1 MRYRHKCE
9 TCGVSFS
16 RRWNMERHLMRKH
29 DAQQS
34 YFSNSIASHEHAGFK
49 AQKID
54 YHNWSSGLQK
64 FIRGFNWPILDVKA
78 FEQKDSSW
86 LDRLRRMA
94 EVSRLLKE
102 LVPTS
107 ASTFSYRLNGLID
120 NSGVCVPPF
129 KPEDLEIRGYTAY
142 ICEECL
148 VSHPLTLYM
157 HGPSLKLVPAFHKCN
172 ADRIVEVQQ
181 EIHNKKY
188 VIATLVGEL
197 PKLVLRIVRQWTK
210 RRPSLRADEIPAVS
224 ESLHTFKPV
233 DKKGWAMR
241 AVRDELTFLSEGEL
255 VDFLNLAGHN
265 TYACFK
271 MKEQNKA
278 YFMYIATEATKNN
291 FPLAYMGLQ

>member
-1 MRYRHKCE
+1 MVGLMRYRHKCE

-34 YFSNSIASHEHAGFK
+34 YFLNSIASHEHAGFK

-78 FEQKDSSW
+78 SEQKDSSW
-86 LDRLRRMA
+86 LDRLRRMT

-142 ICEECL
+142 IWNRMSCFT
-148 VSHPLTLYM
+148 SIDTLYAW
-157 HGPSLKLVPAFHKCN
+157 PFLK
-172 ADRIVEVQQ
+172 IS
-181 EIHNKKY
+181 
-188 VIATLVGEL
+188 T
-197 PKLVLRIVRQWTK
+197 
-210 RRPSLRADEIPAVS
+210 
-224 ESLHTFKPV
+224 
-233 DKKGWAMR
+233 
-241 AVRDELTFLSEGEL
+241 
-255 VDFLNLAGHN
+255 
-265 TYACFK
+265 CFS
-271 MKEQNKA
+271 
-278 YFMYIATEATKNN
+278 
-291 FPLAYMGLQ
+291 